1 MLERLDY
8 VKLAPRRVL
17 DAGSG
22 PPGDALERRYPQ
34 AEVVSLDFSL
44 EMLKQ
49 RKSRWFKRSRGV
61 SICGDLVRLPLA
73 NGSFELAWSN
83 MALHWVVDPL
93 ASLRELHRVLAT
105 EGLLMFSSLGPDSLK
120 ELRSAAGAARVHGF
134 VDMHDIGDM
143 LVAAG
148 FSAPVMDMELITLTY
163 PAGDALLDD
172 LRASGQTAA
181 RADRARGMAG
191 KRSSAAL
198 RAALPTR
205 ATFEIVYGHAW
216 KGAPANEAAKTVRVF
231 KRLP

>member
-8 VKLAPRRVL
+8 VRLAPRRVL

-34 AEVVSLDFSL
+34 ADVVALDFSV
-44 EMLKQ
+44 EVLKQ
-49 RKSRWFKRSRGV
+49 RKSRWFKRSRGFSV
-61 SICGDLVRLPLA
+61 CGDLVQMPLS
-73 NGSFELAWSN
+73 NGCFQLAWSN

-93 ASLRELHRVLAT
+93 AALRELHRVLAA

-120 ELRSAAGAARVHGF
+120 ELRAAAGAARVHAF

-148 FSAPVMDMELITLTY
+148 FSAPVMDMELITFTY
-163 PAGDALLDD
+163 QAGDALLED
-172 LRASGQTAA
+172 LRASGQTSA

-191 KRSSAAL
+191 KHFSAAL
-198 RAALPTR
+198 RAALPSR
-205 ATFEIVYGHAW
+205 ASFEIVYGHAW